1 MTKEE
6 KQYCEKCSHH
16 GDCGWVTR
24 HMEKD
29 CIELDTFSSGFEAAV
44 EKACQWFKDKYDD
57 IGIRWMR
64 GYEPEDMLESFRE
77 EMFREDGV

>member
-6 KQYCEKCSHH
+6 KQYCESCSHH

-29 CIELDTFSSGFEAAV
+29 CIELDTFSSGFEAATDKAV
-44 EKACQWFKDKYDD
+44 EWVEDALMSHLPYQLADELLADFK
-57 IGIRWMR
+57 MH
-64 GYEPEDMLESFRE
+64 ME
-77 EMFREDGV
+77 EQI